1 MSAPVTVFESPEQL
15 GWILA
20 GEILERTRAALRR
33 RRRFLL
39 GCPAGRSLRTTYR
52 ALARRAAEANDN
64 LSHVVIVMMDEFLV
78 PDGKDGFVACPL
90 NAHYSCLGFAFRDIQ
105 APVNRELP
113 ADACI
118 PDHHLW
124 IPDPSAPGEYDER
137 LAAAGGVDFF
147 LLASGASDGH
157 VAFNPPGSSLES
169 GTGIVALAA
178 KSREDNLATFPQFE
192 SLSEVPT
199 HGVSVGL
206 GTIARLSHEAALVM
220 HGDAKR
226 ESARRVQAAESFDPD
241 WPATVIHE
249 CRRGRIYVDKAAA
262 AR

>member
-1 MSAPVTVFESPEQL
+1 MSAPVTEFDTPEQL
-15 GWILA
+15 GWNLA
-20 GEILERTRAALRR
+20 GDILERMRAALRR

-39 GCPAGRSLRTTYR
+39 GCPAGRSLRTTYQ

-64 LSHVVIVMMDEFLV
+64 LSHVVIVMMDEYLIS
-78 PDGKDGFVACPL
+78 DGTGGFVACPM

-105 APVNRELP
+105 APINRELP

-137 LAAAGGVDFF
+137 LAASGGVDFF

-157 VAFNPPGSSLES
+157 VAFNPPGSNLES
-169 GTGIVALAA
+169 STGIVALAA
-178 KSREDNLATFPQFE
+178 ATREDNLATFPQFKN
-192 SLSEVPT
+192 LSEVPT

-206 GTIARLSHEAALVM
+206 GTIARLSQEAALVM
-220 HGDAKR
+220 HGAGKR
-226 ESARRVQAAESFDPD
+226 ESARRVEAAEGFDPA
-241 WPATVIHE
+241 WPATMVHE
-249 CRRGRIYVDKAAA
+249 CRRGRICLDKAAG
-262 AR
+262 R